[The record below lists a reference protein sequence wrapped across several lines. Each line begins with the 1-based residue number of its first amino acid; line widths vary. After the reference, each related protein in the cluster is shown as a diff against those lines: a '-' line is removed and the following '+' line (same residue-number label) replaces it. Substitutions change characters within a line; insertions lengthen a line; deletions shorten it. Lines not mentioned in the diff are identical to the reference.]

1 MAVIVLLMDDFGTHL
16 YLFIVFH
23 LHFHIVVIDRIP
35 LIVRITIK
43 YVVFWLNL
51 LFVYFR
57 IYRVRVNFDLF
68 NLVVNRGLSG
78 FFRGFFS
85 S

>member
-1 MAVIVLLMDDFGTHL
+1 MAVIILLMVDFRTHL
-16 YLFIVFH
+16 NLLSVFYLQ
-23 LHFHIVVIDRIP
+23 FHIVVIDRIP
-35 LIVRITIK
+35 LIVRIIIK
-43 YVVFWLNL
+43 YVVFRLNL

-57 IYRVRVNFDLF
+57 IYCVRVNFDLF
-68 NLVVNRGLSG
+68 NLVVDRGLCG